1 MVGALQLDVLKVRL
15 ADEYGLEI
23 GWDQSE
29 FQLARWI
36 SATDKKA
43 LEKLLSSSRSAIAED
58 LDGDAVFMA
67 RNAFNLDY
75 TAERNEGVKF
85 SDIKDVHAAVKLN

>member
-1 MVGALQLDVLKVRL
+1 
-15 ADEYGLEI
+15 
-23 GWDQSE
+23 
-29 FQLARWI
+29 
-36 SATDKKA
+36 
-43 LEKLLSSSRSAIAED
+43 
-58 LDGDAVFMA
+58 MA